1 MVRVSRWFRTYGY
14 ADVLDDL
21 VIGAYPLDQEDVARL
36 ADIGVERVVNLVEDV
51 EYMHGERDGVRAA
64 YAAAGIVEH
73 RVVFA
78 DYGRLPPDQIEL
90 AAEEVLDWLDEGR
103 RVYLHCRAG
112 SQRSAAVAAGVVAI
126 RNEIEI
132 SDALGYV
139 RVRKP
144 NADPLPHQRQDLLRW
159 WNERDE

>member
-1 MVRVSRWFRTYGY
+1 MSRWFRTYGY

-21 VIGAYPLDQEDVARL
+21 LIGAYPLDEEDVARL
-36 ADIGVERVVNLVEDV
+36 ADIGVERVVNLVEEA
-51 EYMHGERDGVRAA
+51 EYSNGERDDVRAA

-78 DYGRLPPDQIEL
+78 DYGRLPEDQLEV
-90 AAEEVLDWLDEGR
+90 AVEEVLEWLDEGR

-112 SQRSAAVAAGVVAI
+112 WQRSAAVAAGVVAI
-126 RNEIEI
+126 TKGLEIT
-132 SDALGYV
+132 DALAYV

-144 NADPLPHQRQDLLRW
+144 NADPLPHQREDLVGW
-159 WNERDE
+159 WNDRGE